1 MAQIRKT
8 RRFYTAKTKF
18 FYNILKKTF
27 PGCKIEISENLLQ
40 VILQTPFRGEVS
52 DFEKNG
58 IKLYVENY
66 ENGVISLV
74 LSPGGIEQNELE
86 NAANALKKS
95 INI

>member
-1 MAQIRKT
+1 M
-8 RRFYTAKTKF
+8 
-18 FYNILKKTF
+18 KKTF